1 MRVHFYTFIIIM
13 KLYVGNLSYQATEQ
27 ELKDLFSSYGE
38 ISSVNIVKDK
48 FTGRAKGFAFVEME
62 NDANAENAISS
73 LNETEFKQRKLIVN
87 EAKPRVEGDRPQR
100 PFNNRNSRG
109 NDSFNRF

>member
-1 MRVHFYTFIIIM
+1 M

-27 ELKDLFSSYGE
+27 ELNDLFSSYGE

-48 FTGRAKGFAFVEME
+48 FTGRAKGFAFVEM
-62 NDANAENAISS
+62 NDDSNAQSAISS

-87 EAKPRVEGDRPQR
+87 EAKPREEGDRPRR
-100 PFNNRNSRG
+100 PFNNNNRNRD
-109 NDSFNRF
+109 NNSFNRF